1 MMNPASS
8 STRFA
13 ARRMTL
19 FLAFS
24 LMVTIFI
31 SQGFFPVDSL
41 ATENGGGAYPNG
53 AEDFMSGAVPPPG
66 FYFINYF
73 TYYSSDK
80 FKIKDD
86 GEIPDFRLRVTA
98 DTLRFIYV
106 TKQQIFGGF
115 WGMHIFLP
123 FLNEDVTLPAGSQ
136 TKFGIGD
143 IIVDPVIL
151 SWHTKNWHF
160 STGLDIFMPTGSFEK
175 DRITNIGRNYWTFEP
190 IAAFTFLSDGGFEV
204 SSKFMYDFNTKN
216 NDTDYLSGQEFHF
229 DYTVG
234 YRTGGWSLGLGGY
247 FYKQITDDRQNGQ
260 KVALG
265 DGFKGQVFA
274 LGPEIKYDY
283 KNVSFTLKYQKEM
296 DVTNKPEGDKFW
308 FKFLYIF

>member
-1 MMNPASS
+1 MNPASS

-13 ARRMTL
+13 ARRIAL

-24 LMVTIFI
+24 VMFTMFI
-31 SQGFFPVDSL
+31 HPGLFPVESL

-53 AEDFMSGAVPPPG
+53 AEDFKSGAVPPPG

-73 TYYSSDK
+73 TYYGSDK

-86 GEIPDFRLRVTA
+86 GEIPDFRLRVEA

-106 TKQQIFGGF
+106 TNHQIFGGF

-123 FLNEDVTLPAGSQ
+123 FLDEDVTLPAGSQ
-136 TKFGIGD
+136 SKFGIGD

-160 STGLDIFMPTGSFEK
+160 ATGLDIFMPTGSFAK
-175 DRITNIGRNYWTFEP
+175 DRITNLGRNYWTFEP
-190 IAAFTFLSDGGFEV
+190 IAAFTYLGDSGLEV

-216 NDTDYLSGQEFHF
+216 CDTDYLSGQEFHF
-229 DYTVG
+229 DYVVG
-234 YRTGGWSLGLGGY
+234 YRTGSWSLGLGGY
-247 FYKQITDDRQNGQ
+247 FYTQVTDDRQNGQ
-260 KVALG
+260 KVGLG

-274 LGPEIKYDY
+274 LGPAIKYDY

-296 DVTNKPEGDKFW
+296 EVTNKPEGDKVW